1 MASPDE
7 NDELVEHARA
17 ALRRLGE
24 AAPSREVA
32 EAALEEIEAAWQRRP
47 FAVGVAGEDV
57 AARTE
62 LLNALCGGAMFERD
76 GRGPGAAPVRVRRG
90 AATRFAVTHRDG
102 AVEEATLADGGEA
115 SGLRRPPAEMVRA
128 QVGEQELELLRA
140 ERAVPRLVR
149 EVPPW
154 WAFWLW
160 LVRWLVVRRAQARLA
175 AWERAKAQLAESQR
189 ALAAAEETGTAVIRG
204 RAETRARFFER
215 LRTLGS
221 GSGVGR
227 DVRELALE
235 VTAGPLTEDVEVIEL
250 TGAALAAKVDAS
262 VRVAGG
268 HVEVAGGERGLGRP
282 LGSPAEAAFR
292 IARLPIE
299 ARAQWIARRARE
311 VLIAEIAQLG
321 DAVARAEATLRHRLA
336 RIETLQ
342 MPAAERFVAAQLERV
357 GTGAAASI
365 HAVLE
370 HAGAHLG
377 SELAERAARWDE
389 QLAAARAPDELKAL
403 AARID
408 EEGVTE
414 SKRIAEE
421 TGTLVMGG
429 VGGSAHDL
437 LPELFSALRQPGMPD
452 EHAAPPRAVPALP
465 RVPMLPSLADP
476 APSTFAAEL
485 SGAGKWIAGLFRSID
500 SRRAEL
506 RDKVRQRG
514 ERVRGG
520 GVAVLLDAVGRELA
534 AAVERRVA
542 WLEAERASEQLAAD
556 GEREALRPL
565 VEVLDDARLA
575 ERGLAER
582 MSGLSGRAGRAEP
595 AGPDAAPHGAIAPG
609 AGLGPG

>member
-1 MASPDE
+1 MASPDGS
-7 NDELVEHARA
+7 DELVEHARA

-24 AAPSREVA
+24 AAPSREVT
-32 EAALEEIEAAWQRRP
+32 EAALAELEAAWQRRP
-47 FAVGVAGEDV
+47 FTIGVAGEDV

-102 AVEEATLADGGEA
+102 AVEEATLADAGET
-115 SGLRRPPAEMVRA
+115 SGIRRSHAETVRA

-140 ERAVPRLVR
+140 ERAVPRLLR

-175 AWERAKAQLAESQR
+175 AWERAKAQLAESQQ
-189 ALAAAEETGTAVIRG
+189 ALAAAEDTGTAVIRG

-215 LRTLGS
+215 LRTLGA
-221 GSGVGR
+221 GAGVGR

-268 HVEVAGGERGLGRP
+268 HVEVAGGERGARRP
-282 LGSPAEAAFR
+282 LGPPAEAAFR

-299 ARAQWIARRARE
+299 ARALWIARRARE
-311 VLIAEIAQLG
+311 VLIAELAQLG

-336 RIETLQ
+336 RIETLH
-342 MPAAERFVAAQLERV
+342 MPDAEAFVAAQLERI
-357 GTGAAASI
+357 GTQATASI
-365 HAVLE
+365 HAVIE
-370 HAGAHLG
+370 HAGVHLG
-377 SELAERAARWDE
+377 SELAQRAARWDE
-389 QLAAARAPDELKAL
+389 QLAAASSPDELKAL

-414 SKRIAEE
+414 YRRIAEE
-421 TGTLVMGG
+421 ARTLVMGG

-437 LPELFSALRQPGMPD
+437 LPELFSALRQPGFPD
-452 EHAAPPRAVPALP
+452 EHATPPRTVPALP
-465 RVPMLPSLADP
+465 RVPMLPSLTDP

-506 RDKVRQRG
+506 RDKVRGRG
-514 ERVRGG
+514 ERVR
-520 GVAVLLDAVGRELA
+520 AAAEAELLDAEPVLRAALLEAVGRELGA
-534 AAVERRVA
+534 AARRRVA

-565 VEVLDDARLA
+565 LEVLDDTRFA
-575 ERGLAER
+575 ERGLA
-582 MSGLSGRAGRAEP
+582 G
-595 AGPDAAPHGAIAPG
+595 
-609 AGLGPG
+609 